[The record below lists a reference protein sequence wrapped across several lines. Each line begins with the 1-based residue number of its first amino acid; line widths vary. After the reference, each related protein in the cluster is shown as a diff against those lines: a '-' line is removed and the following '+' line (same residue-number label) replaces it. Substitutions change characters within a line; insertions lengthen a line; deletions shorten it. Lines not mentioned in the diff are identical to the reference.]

1 MIVLFELDPSK
12 GYHQID
18 SNDRDFDDGMDA
30 IIQFK

>member
-18 SNDRDFDDGMDA
+18 PGTEILTMA
-30 IIQFK
+30 WMQ